1 MGGGDGSACWLW
13 LGMGGEPRAFRSRSS
28 VHAHATPKE
37 AKAAHQPAAQILT
50 CRPLCL
56 RPAALGRALG
66 AGKQWWAELTRS
78 QPWRALPLH
87 LFCRYL
93 SSPRLRPAP
102 FGDMHTGTAGLGL
115 VWFISNPLYFRMSML
130 ICTGERTR
138 EQHTQHREEN
148 TCSNLTMTRKGLY
161 LIHPGVS
168 SSSIG
173 SPVLG
178 CLGSRGHK
186 GVRGAGE
193 LASSQ
198 DPDLWAACSRMALGQ
213 AAPPRS

>member
-1 MGGGDGSACWLW
+1 
-13 LGMGGEPRAFRSRSS
+13 MGGEAGAFRPRSS
-28 VHAHATPKE
+28 VHTHAIPKE
-37 AKAAHQPAAQILT
+37 AKAAHQPAEQILT

-78 QPWRALPLH
+78 QPRRALPLH

-93 SSPRLRPAP
+93 SSARLRPAP

-138 EQHTQHREEN
+138 EPAHTAQRGEHLLQSHHGQEGPLPHPPWGLLLLYREP
-148 TCSNLTMTRKGLY
+148 CPGL
-161 LIHPGVS
+161 PGLQRARGS
-168 SSSIG
+168 EGGRGIG
-173 SPVLG
+173 LFSGP
-178 CLGSRGHK
+178 
-186 GVRGAGE
+186 
-193 LASSQ
+193 
-198 DPDLWAACSRMALGQ
+198 
-213 AAPPRS
+213 